1 MTDTMIDRV
10 IYRAELCKALGR
22 SSEWL
27 RRCLRDGK
35 LPDPDVDL
43 SQRTKGWRL
52 STLHAAGIRIVDP
65 VGPGLEHPAA
75 RV

>member
-1 MTDTMIDRV
+1 MSDQAVTVDRV

-27 RRCLRDGK
+27 RRAMRDKK

-43 SQRTKGWRL
+43 SQRTRGWRL

-65 VGPGLEHPAA
+65 VSPVL
-75 RV
+75 